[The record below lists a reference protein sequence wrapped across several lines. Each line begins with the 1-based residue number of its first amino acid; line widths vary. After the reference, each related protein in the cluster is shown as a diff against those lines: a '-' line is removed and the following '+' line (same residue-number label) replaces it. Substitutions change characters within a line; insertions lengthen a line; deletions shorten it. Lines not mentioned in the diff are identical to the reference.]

1 MIQRITEDNSV
12 TLFNEKYQ
20 EYYHSIH
27 GALEEAFEKY
37 IKPCRIAEIAKTGK
51 IRILDVCFGLG
62 YTSAAAI
69 EAALES
75 NPECEIEIV
84 GLEIDEKIFEEMK
97 KVNPPL
103 KYYGLIRGDQ
113 SDPKVKVKILLADAR
128 ESIKKLNGQ
137 FDAVFLIPF
146 SIAVC
151 PELWTVEFL
160 SGIKKVMKPEAILA
174 TYSCARKVR
183 ENLKEAGFIIKD
195 GPAVGR
201 RGPSTIANI
210 KESGAKTNINKI

>member
-1 MIQRITEDNSV
+1 MLTGEQLIQRMTEDNSV

-84 GLEIDEKIFEEMK
+84 GLEIDAGIFDEMK
-97 KVNPPL
+97 KVSPSL
-103 KYYGLIRGDQ
+103 KYYDVIRGDKKN
-113 SDPKVKVKILLADAR
+113 PKINLKILVADAR
-128 ESIKKLNGQ
+128 VSIKELTEK

-160 SGIKKVMKPEAILA
+160 SDIKKAMKPEAILA
-174 TYSCARKVR
+174 TYSCAKLVR
-183 ENLKEAGFIIKD
+183 NNLKSAGFIIKD

-201 RGPSTIANI
+201 RGPSTIATL
-210 KESGAKTNINKI
+210 K

>member
-1 MIQRITEDNSV
+1 MEQRVTEDNSV
-12 TLFNEKYQ
+12 TLFNEKYK
-20 EYYHSIH
+20 EYYHSVH

-37 IKPCRIAEIAKTGK
+37 IKPCKIAEIAKTGK

-75 NPECEIEIV
+75 NPDCEIEIV
-84 GLEIDEKIFEEMK
+84 GLEIDAGIFEEMK
-97 KVNPPL
+97 KVNPDL
-103 KYYGLIRGDQ
+103 KYYDVIRGNKKN
-113 SDPKVKVKILLADAR
+113 PKIKLKIIVADAR
-128 ESIKKLNGQ
+128 VSVKELKEP

-160 SGIKKVMKPEAILA
+160 SDIKKAMKPEAILA

-183 ENLKEAGFIIKD
+183 ENLKEAGFTLKD

-201 RGPSTIANI
+201 RGPSTIATS
-210 KESGAKTNINKI
+210 K

>member
-1 MIQRITEDNSV
+1 MLTGEQVIQRMTEDNSV

-37 IKPCRIAEIAKTGK
+37 VKPCRIAEIAKSGK

-84 GLEIDEKIFEEMK
+84 GMEIDEKIFDEMK

-103 KYYGLIRGDQ
+103 KYYDVIRGNKID
-113 SDPKVKVKILLADAR
+113 KRINLKILVADAR
-128 ESIKKLNGQ
+128 ISIKELKEP

-174 TYSCARKVR
+174 TYSCAKLVR
-183 ENLKEAGFIIKD
+183 NNLAAAGFLIKD

-201 RGPSTIANI
+201 RGPSTIATL
-210 KESGAKTNINKI
+210 K

>member
-1 MIQRITEDNSV
+1 MTEDNSV

-27 GALEEAFEKY
+27 GALQEAFEKY
-37 IKPCRIAEIAKTGK
+37 IKPCRIAELAKTGK

-75 NPECEIEIV
+75 NPDCEIEIV
-84 GLEIDEKIFEEMK
+84 GLEIDAGIFDEMK
-97 KVNPPL
+97 KVSPSL
-103 KYYGLIRGDQ
+103 KYYDVIRGDKKN
-113 SDPKVKVKILLADAR
+113 PKINLKILVADAR
-128 ESIKKLNGQ
+128 VSIKELTEK

-160 SGIKKVMKPEAILA
+160 SDIKKAMKPEATLA
-174 TYSCARKVR
+174 TYSCAKLVR
-183 ENLKEAGFIIKD
+183 NNLKSAGFIIKD

-201 RGPSTIANI
+201 RGPSTIATL
-210 KESGAKTNINKI
+210 K